1 MRPGRAS
8 AKRSASVVRGRL
20 HGVVFAVGQGTRS
33 VFSGATLGLL
43 VGPLLG
49 AVLVALVSRST
60 GLYRVLVREDG
71 LLEWAQVIAY
81 VWVIALAVVAAP
93 RLWRSGYPRS
103 TLVVVALAFVSLVS
117 VGEELSWGQRLIGFG
132 TPEIAA
138 SNRQG
143 ELNLHND
150 ARFEGTFRI
159 GILAVGV
166 YGVVAPFVVR
176 RRTPLVPPRRLV
188 MFFAVVAAYYTVRV
202 LLFEA
207 PTYVEAKYSEW
218 PETCL
223 AVALALWSAAVGSG
237 CWEPASIHRPET
249 QSLDASRKTSYWEP
263 DAADDLARRDR

>member
-8 AKRSASVVRGRL
+8 AKRCASVVRGRL

-81 VWVIALAVVAAP
+81 VWVIAFAVVAAP

-150 ARFEGTFRI
+150 ARFEAAFRM